1 MLWGKL
7 TKSYI
12 SDVQSFGM
20 QIICTQRYDR
30 GINILPMSH
39 KAIQQ

>member
-7 TKSYI
+7 TESYI

-20 QIICTQRYDR
+20 QIICMKRCDSV
-30 GINILPMSH
+30 INILPVSH

>member
-7 TKSYI
+7 TESYI

-20 QIICTQRYDR
+20 QVICMQRYDR

>member
-7 TKSYI
+7 TESCI
-12 SDVQSFGM
+12 SDVQSFGT
-20 QIICTQRYDR
+20 QIICIQRYDR
-30 GINILPMSH
+30 VINILPMSH